1 MGSRIWIA
9 GVCWACAV
17 LFADASSAAERIEVT
32 ALFEGAAV
40 LEVDGASRLVKAGRS
55 FRGVVLV
62 SADSRAAVVQLDGV
76 ERTLALSGRIAS
88 TFSSP
93 EAVSVSL
100 TLSPSGQYRSS
111 GTINGHPASFLVDTG
126 ATDVALSEAEAT
138 GRGMA
143 LDYASGRPIQAIT
156 AGGRV
161 NGWRVQLSEV
171 TVGAITVMNVDAL
184 VLEGNSPPNVL
195 LGMTFL
201 RNLEISE
208 KDGVMVL
215 SSEFQ

>member
-40 LEVDGASRLVKAGRS
+40 LEVDGASRLVKAGRR

-100 TLSPSGQYRSS
+100 TLSPSGQYCSS

-126 ATDVALSEAEAT
+126 ATDVALSEATA
-138 GRGMA
+138 RGMA

-201 RNLEISE
+201 RNVEIRE

>member
-88 TFSSP
+88 TFSSR

-126 ATDVALSEAEAT
+126 ATDVALSEPTA
-138 GRGMA
+138 RGMA

-184 VLEGNSPPNVL
+184 VLEGNSPP
-195 LGMTFL
+195 
-201 RNLEISE
+201 
-208 KDGVMVL
+208 
-215 SSEFQ
+215 

>member
-40 LEVDGASRLVKAGRS
+40 PEVDGASRLVKAGRS

-126 ATDVALSEAEAT
+126 ATDVALSEATA
-138 GRGMA
+138 RGMA

-201 RNLEISE
+201 RNVEISE

>member
-17 LFADASSAAERIEVT
+17 LFADASSVAERIEVT

-40 LEVDGASRLVKAGRS
+40 LEVDGASRLVKAGRR

-126 ATDVALSEAEAT
+126 ATDVALSEATA
-138 GRGMA
+138 RGMA

-201 RNLEISE
+201 RNVEISE

>member
-1 MGSRIWIA
+1 MGSRIRIA
-9 GVCWACAV
+9 AICWACAA
-17 LFADASSAAERIEVT
+17 LFAGALSAAERIEVT

-40 LEVDGASRLVKAGRS
+40 LEVDGASQLVKAGRS

-62 SADSRAAVVQLDGV
+62 SADSRAAVVEVDGV

-93 EAVSVSL
+93 EAVTVSL
-100 TLSPSGQYRSS
+100 TLSSSGQYRSS

-126 ATDVALSEAEAT
+126 ATDVALSEATA
-138 GRGMA
+138 RGMA
-143 LDYASGRPIQAIT
+143 LDYTSGRQIQVIT
-156 AGGRV
+156 AGGHV

-171 TVGAITVMNVDAL
+171 TVGAITVLNVDAL

-201 RNLEISE
+201 RNVEISE